1 MSPRWSDDRNLGVVG
16 NQGRGI
22 GARIARRA
30 FAGHAGGPVRS
41 MERASMH
48 DLLAP
53 PARRPVRA
61 AHIIALVLAGACA
74 AWGREPAD
82 SAASPSLERAIALRD
97 RASRALAEDRADGVD
112 LFYQAAVEAY
122 GVLVLRGADLDSP
135 AGREAVCL
143 YNDSL
148 RRCLQA
154 ASAFGRIDARSRLEI
169 VRDGQRAVVPIVHR
183 GFAWSPRDFSMLVDP
198 ATIEPMPGLKTR
210 HARPGLGAVE
220 VVQRVDLN
228 RTTPF
233 LAQLHPFAATAVLRP
248 DLGAWFGSATPGPA
262 GDLLE
267 LIDPRRVDEVPLG
280 SRVVRLAADFDAPM
294 SQFWATTRGS
304 RLGSLAF
311 LRPGD
316 FEQGEG
322 LYVFEPYQPGKI
334 PVVLVHGLHCTPLV
348 FAQMINDLRSDPALD
363 ARYQFWALSYA
374 TGNNFLRSARLL
386 RRDLDRARAAFDPDG
401 TDPALG
407 RMVLVG
413 YSMGGLV
420 SKAQVTGSGR
430 AVWETM
436 FSRPLESLR
445 LEPETRR
452 LLAETLF
459 FEPSPSIE
467 RVIYL
472 ATPHRGA
479 NMANALVGRLADRL
493 VRLPD
498 VTREAYRQVRS
509 DNPGAF
515 QPGFARPVSSIDLL
529 QKEHPLLMALDNLPR
544 SPTVTFHSVVGF
556 QQKHDLKP
564 PGDGIVPLTS
574 SRIGGVA
581 SERFIDER
589 HVDMPTNPAAIA
601 EIRRILLGP

>member
-1 MSPRWSDDRNLGVVG
+1 MRDILV
-16 NQGRGI
+16 
-22 GARIARRA
+22 
-30 FAGHAGGPVRS
+30 
-41 MERASMH
+41 
-48 DLLAP
+48 P
-53 PARRPVRA
+53 PARRSVRGG
-61 AHIIALVLAGACA
+61 HIVALVLAGVCVASGPEA
-74 AWGREPAD
+74 SD
-82 SAASPSLERAIALRD
+82 SAASPSLERAVALRE
-97 RASRALAEDRADGVD
+97 RACRALVEDRADGVD
-112 LFYQAAVEAY
+112 LFYGAAVEAY
-122 GVLVLRGADLDSP
+122 GVLVLRGADVDSP
-135 AGREAVCL
+135 AGREAVWL

-169 VRDGQRAVVPIVHR
+169 VRDGHRAVVPIVHR
-183 GFAWSPRDFSMLVDP
+183 GFAWSPQDFSMLVDP
-198 ATIEPMPGLKTR
+198 AIIEPMPGLKTR

-233 LAQLHPFAATAVLRP
+233 LARLHPFAATAVLRP
-248 DLGAWFGSATPGPA
+248 DLGAWFGTAPPGPA
-262 GDLLE
+262 GDHLE
-267 LIDPRRVDEVPLG
+267 LIDPRRVDGVPLG

-294 SQFWATTRGS
+294 SQFWATTQGS

-316 FEQGEG
+316 FGQGEG

-334 PVVLVHGLHCTPLV
+334 PVVLVHGLRCTPLV
-348 FAQMINDLRSDPALD
+348 FAQMLNDLRSDPVLD
-363 ARYQFWALSYA
+363 ARYQFWAFSYA

-386 RRDLDRARAAFDPDG
+386 RRDLDRARATFDPGG

-420 SKAQVTGSGR
+420 SKAQVTWSGQ
-430 AVWETM
+430 AVWETV

-459 FEPSPSIE
+459 FEPRPSIG

-479 NMANALVGRLADRL
+479 NMANAFLGRLADRL

-498 VTREAYRQVRS
+498 DTREAYRQVRG

-515 QPGFARPVSSIDLL
+515 RPGFARPVSSIDLL
-529 QKEHPLLMALDNLPR
+529 QKEHPLLMTLDHLPR
-544 SPTVTFHSVVGF
+544 SPAVTFHNIVGL

-564 PGDGIVPLTS
+564 PGDGVVPLTS

-581 SERFIDER
+581 SERFIDEG
-589 HVDMPTNPAAIA
+589 HVEMPTNPAAIA
-601 EIRRILLGP
+601 EIRRILLDP

>member
-1 MSPRWSDDRNLGVVG
+1 M
-16 NQGRGI
+16 
-22 GARIARRA
+22 A
-30 FAGHAGGPVRS
+30 
-41 MERASMH
+41 EAS
-48 DLLAP
+48 
-53 PARRPVRA
+53 
-61 AHIIALVLAGACA
+61 
-74 AWGREPAD
+74 D
-82 SAASPSLERAIALRD
+82 SAASPSLERAVALRE
-97 RASRALAEDRADGVD
+97 RAYRALVEDRADGVD
-112 LFYQAAVEAY
+112 LFYGAAVEAY
-122 GVLVLRGADLDSP
+122 GVLVLRGVDVDSP

-169 VRDGQRAVVPIVHR
+169 VRDGHRAVVPIVHR
-183 GFAWSPRDFSMLVDP
+183 GFVWSPRDFSMLVDP
-198 ATIEPMPGLKTR
+198 AIIEPMPGLKTR

-233 LAQLHPFAATAVLRP
+233 LARIHPFAATAVLRP
-248 DLGAWFGSATPGPA
+248 DLGAWFGTAPPDPA
-262 GDLLE
+262 GDHLE
-267 LIDPRRVDEVPLG
+267 LIDPWRVDGVPLG

-316 FEQGEG
+316 FEKGEG

-334 PVVLVHGLHCTPLV
+334 PVVLVHGLHCTPLD
-348 FAQMINDLRSDPALD
+348 FAQMLNDLRSDPVLD
-363 ARYQFWALSYA
+363 ARYQFWAFSYA

-386 RRDLDRARAAFDPDG
+386 RRDLDRARETFDPGG

-420 SKAQVTGSGR
+420 SKAQVTWSGQ
-430 AVWETM
+430 AVWETV

-459 FEPSPSIE
+459 FEPRPSIE

-479 NMANALVGRLADRL
+479 NMANAFIGRLADRL

-498 VTREAYRQVRS
+498 DTREAYRQVRG

-515 QPGFARPVSSIDLL
+515 RPGFARPVSSIDLL
-529 QKEHPLLMALDNLPR
+529 QKEHPLLMTLDHLPR
-544 SPTVTFHSVVGF
+544 SPAVTFHSIVGL

-564 PGDGIVPLTS
+564 PGDGVVPLTS

-581 SERFIDER
+581 SERFIDEG
-589 HVDMPTNPAAIA
+589 HVEMPTNPAAIA
-601 EIRRILLGP
+601 EIRRILLDP